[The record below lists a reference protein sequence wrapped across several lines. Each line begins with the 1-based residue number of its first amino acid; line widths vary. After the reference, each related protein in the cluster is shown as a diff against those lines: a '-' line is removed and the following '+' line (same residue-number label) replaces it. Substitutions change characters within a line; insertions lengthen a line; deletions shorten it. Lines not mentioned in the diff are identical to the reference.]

1 MLTVLTHEFFFIPK
15 KEIWFYDGG
24 DIKPAAYTSFCYAF
38 TRPSVQID
46 TEVKEFTTL
55 LDLHTDE
62 SGLYDAISSTFRY
75 HIRKA
80 EQAGVQCI
88 YNIGPSVADCREVI
102 RRFNAFAAKKK
113 ITPANS
119 KRILALQQQNK
130 IVISKAVQADSTLV
144 THVYL
149 HDGKRILLMHTFH
162 DEDGAN
168 PQLRGYAN
176 KSLHWEDIRLFR
188 EKGFHTYDF
197 GGINMEEL
205 PGISH
210 FKLSFGGK
218 AVQADSFIAVMSV
231 LRPFY
236 KLYKNLR

>member
-1 MLTVLTHEFFFIPK
+1 MLTILTHEFLFIRK

-24 DIKPAAYTSFCYAF
+24 DTEPAAYTSFCYALK
-38 TRPSVQID
+38 RPAMHID
-46 TEVKEFTTL
+46 TEVKEFTTV
-55 LDLHTDE
+55 LDLRADE
-62 SGLYDAISSTFRY
+62 TKLFDAISSTFRY

-80 EQAGVQCI
+80 ATAGVECI
-88 YNIGPSVADCREVI
+88 YDVEPSLSECREII
-102 RRFNAFAAKKK
+102 RRFNVFAAKKK

-119 KRILALQQQNK
+119 KRILALQEQK
-130 IVISKAVQADSTLV
+130 KVIISKAMQGDATLV

-149 HDGKRILLMHTFH
+149 HDDNRILLMHTFH
-162 DEDGAN
+162 EEEETD

-197 GGINMEEL
+197 GGINSEEL

-218 AVQADSFIAVMSV
+218 AEQADSFIAVKPV
-231 LRPFY
+231 YRAFY
-236 KLYKNLR
+236 KLYKNIR